1 MVSCSYNPSSGEA
14 ETGVSGSCWPAS
26 LAYASWSPVRYT
38 ISKLRREM
46 KFQGVLCPLSPLP
59 LSLTLSLSFSFFL
72 SPSPLSHM
80 HMHTHMYLHIHK
92 QPLHSYTSFFH
103 YPLFFLPIT
112 LQDSHILGS
121 SPLFFTG
128 KEMSPKL
135 SSLLLSS
142 HPVLLRAQA
151 SRPYAVLLMK
161 G

>member
-26 LAYASWSPVRYT
+26 LAYAKLESSEIYHLKIKVRNE
-38 ISKLRREM
+38 IP
-46 KFQGVLCPLSPLP
+46 GCPLSFVPSSSLSHPLP
-59 LSLTLSLSFSFFL
+59 IFL
-72 SPSPLSHM
+72 LLPPPSPLSHM

-92 QPLHSYTSFFH
+92 QPLHSYTSFFY

-121 SPLFFTG
+121 SPLVFTG

-135 SSLLLSS
+135 SPLLLSS
-142 HPVLLRAQA
+142 HLVLLRAQA
-151 SRPYAVLLMK
+151 SQPYAVLLMK